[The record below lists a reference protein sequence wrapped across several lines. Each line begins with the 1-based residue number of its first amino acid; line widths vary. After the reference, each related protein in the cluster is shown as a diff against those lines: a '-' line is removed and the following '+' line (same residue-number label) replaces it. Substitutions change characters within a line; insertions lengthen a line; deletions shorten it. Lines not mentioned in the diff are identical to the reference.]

1 MPSKVPVYVEQRAHA
16 HAGGAFVAW
25 SFDLRYWG
33 HRGQGADERSALDAL
48 SRSAGIDREAMAVAE
63 RIEGDERAFERDRC
77 PATPEEVARTVE
89 ILKAA
94 RADTIALV
102 RSATVAELDRRDP
115 DAAQARSGGLG
126 GVSWR
131 TIRQAA
137 WHFCDIESRVYLAG
151 LGEAPPPRSLDL
163 LLELER
169 SHQHVLATLARL
181 SPHRSR
187 SLGGET
193 WTTVKVLRRLAWHER
208 AELIPMRN
216 LLVRARTAALRH

>member
-1 MPSKVPVYVEQRAHA
+1 MPNKVSVYVERGVRGHR
-16 HAGGAFVAW
+16 GEVTVAW

-33 HRGQGADERSALDAL
+33 HCGQGHDERAALEAL
-48 SRSAGIDREAMAVAE
+48 SRAAGIDPDAMVVAE
-63 RIEGDERAFERDRC
+63 RIEGHESAFERDRC
-77 PATPEEVARTVE
+77 PATPEELARTVE

-102 RSATVAELDRRDP
+102 RSATVAELDWRDP
-115 DAAQARSGGLG
+115 DAERAGPGGPR
-126 GVSWR
+126 WH

-137 WHFCDIESRVYLAG
+137 WHFCDTESRGYLAK
-151 LGEAPPPRSLDL
+151 LGEPPPPRSLDL
-163 LLELER
+163 LTELER

-181 SPHRSR
+181 SPSRSR

-208 AELIPMRN
+208 AELLPVR
-216 LLVRARTAALRH
+216 LQLARARAVVRAR